1 MAIGTNRPD
10 GWPQVTSGGYIV
22 AREQRLRAD
31 TVPACQPE
39 PSVCRAGKALD
50 AWPLSVGKKIAGRFD
65 GVGSSPSFG
74 SGTWLQ
80 TITVGASLAQVARY
94 LGWDPGSL
102 KRYLDGTWRISPD
115 RHDALE
121 AT

>member
-1 MAIGTNRPD
+1 MNN
-10 GWPQVTSGGYIV
+10 GY
-22 AREQRLRAD
+22 APTLSLRASQSQAFAEQVKPW
-31 TVPACQPE
+31 T
-39 PSVCRAGKALD
+39 L
-50 AWPLSVGKKIAGRFD
+50 WPLSVGKKITGRFD
-65 GVGSSPSFG
+65 GVGSNPSFG

-80 TITVGASLAQVARY
+80 TITVGAGLAQVARY

-102 KRYLDGTWRISPD
+102 KRYLDGTWRISRD